1 MPQRWHERH
10 RLEPFGPRST
20 HPHAAG
26 RVRHRR
32 RPYRRLLG
40 WIVTLV
46 IGLFVAASGA
56 VAWVTKDLP
65 EPGALTD
72 REVKESTKIYDR
84 TGTTLLYE
92 IGEVHRTRVRLADI
106 APVMRNATIATE
118 DREFYLHRGISFRG
132 IVRSLARARP
142 GRRLQGGSTITQQLA
157 KNVLLT
163 PERTFARKLK
173 EQLLAVAI
181 EQRYT
186 KDQIL
191 ELYLNEISYGA
202 NAYGIEAAA
211 RAYFS
216 TTAKDL
222 TPAQAALLAALPKA
236 PTFYSPYGSHTDELF
251 ARQRRILDT
260 LGETQMLSKADVE
273 VAQRVRFQFTTRREP
288 IIAPHF
294 VFYVRELLEREYG
307 EALIE
312 QGGLKVITTLD
323 LAMQRVAEDAV
334 TQQAPKNL
342 PFGARNAAFVA
353 INPKTGEVLAM
364 VGSVDYFDTTNDGN
378 VNVAIRPRSPG
389 SSFKPIVYAEAFRKG
404 FTPDTVL
411 ADVPIDFA
419 AAGKPYTPK
428 DFDLKYRG
436 PVTIRQALA
445 MSLNIP
451 AVQALYLADVHD
463 AVALA
468 RRMGFTTL
476 TDPDRYGLSLVL
488 GGGEVRLLDEVS
500 AYGVF
505 ATEGTKYP
513 HWAVGKVE
521 ASDGRVLFDRATQ
534 PVVGEE
540 VLEPLVARTVTS
552 ILSDNGARAPIFG
565 ANSPLQMGERPV
577 AAKTGTAQEFR
588 DGWTVGYTPSLVAGV
603 WVGNNDNTPMKREP
617 GVYTAAPIW
626 NTFMRRVLQGTPI
639 EQFTAPEKV
648 ETGKGPL
655 DGTLPEMAVRYE
667 PSSGLAFPSSCDITI
682 GVPRRLVEFHS
693 ILQYVRRD
701 DPRGTP
707 PEDPIR
713 DPQYAPWEAGV
724 AAWREKDNT
733 EHPDDAVQYV
743 DRLPEPA
750 CDRSALEGRP
760 VITFR
765 SPRDAIIRTS
775 PVRIAVEIDAPT
787 PVTTVEFFAGDE
799 RLEQRS
805 HTPWET
811 LYRFRKDARGEVVIR
826 VRATTEAGRVSEV
839 RRTLRVNADTT
850 LPRVEFITPRR
861 NETLPPSTFPYT
873 VIVKASDPSGI
884 HEVDV
889 LYSIAGSTRQLRIGR
904 TTTAL
909 AGRPDRFA
917 VTWET
922 PPAPG
927 TYTMRARA
935 RDATGNVA
943 QTDPLGIVVP

>member
-1 MPQRWHERH
+1 M
-10 RLEPFGPRST
+10 
-20 HPHAAG
+20 
-26 RVRHRR
+26 
-32 RPYRRLLG
+32 
-40 WIVTLV
+40 
-46 IGLFVAASGA
+46 FVVASGA

-65 EPGALTD
+65 EPGALTN

-84 TGTTLLYE
+84 TGATLLYE
-92 IGEVHRTRVRLADI
+92 IGEVHRTRVRLADVSL
-106 APVMRNATIATE
+106 VMRNATIATE
-118 DREFYLHRGISFRG
+118 DREFYAHRGISLRG
-132 IVRSLARARP
+132 ILRSLARARP

-211 RAYFS
+211 RTYFS
-216 TTAKDL
+216 TSAKDL

-236 PTFYSPYGSHTDELF
+236 PTYYSPYGSHTDELY
-251 ARQRRILDT
+251 ARQRRILDV
-260 LGETQMLSKADVE
+260 LGELQMLNNPEVE
-273 VAQRVRFQFTTRREP
+273 AAKQVRFQFTTRREP

-294 VFYVRELLEREYG
+294 VFYVRELIEREYG
-307 EALIE
+307 ETLVE
-312 QGGLKVITTLD
+312 QGGLKVTTTLD
-323 LAMQRVAEDAV
+323 LNMQRAAEDAV
-334 TQQAPKNL
+334 AQQAPKNL

-428 DFDLKYRG
+428 NFDLKYRG
-436 PVTIRQALA
+436 PVTIRHALA

-451 AVQALYLADVHD
+451 SVQALYLAGVHD

-505 ATEGTKYP
+505 ATEGTRYP
-513 HWAVGKVE
+513 HWAVEKVE
-521 ASDGRVLFDRATQ
+521 ASDGRVLFDRTTQ
-534 PVVGEE
+534 PVVGET
-540 VLEPLVARTVTS
+540 VLEPQIARLVTS
-552 ILSDNGARAPIFG
+552 ILSDNAARAPVFG
-565 ANSPLQMGERPV
+565 ANSPLQLGERPV

-626 NTFMRRVLQGTPI
+626 NAFMRRVLQGTPI
-639 EQFTAPEKV
+639 ERFTPPEKI

-655 DGTLPEMAVRYE
+655 DGKLPEMTVRYE
-667 PSSGLAFPSSCDITI
+667 PESGLAFPTSCGFEV
-682 GVPRRLVEFHS
+682 GVPRRMIEFHS

-701 DPRGTP
+701 DPRGEP
-707 PEDPIR
+707 PGDLSSE
-713 DPQYAPWEAGV
+713 PQYTPWEAGV
-724 AAWREKDNT
+724 TTWREKDNA
-733 EHPDDAVQYV
+733 ERPDDATHYV
-743 DRLPEPA
+743 DRLPDSQ
-750 CDRSALEGRP
+750 CDPSLLEGRP
-760 VITFR
+760 NIEFR
-765 SPRDAIIRTS
+765 SPQDVRVRKS
-775 PVRIAVEIDAPT
+775 PVKIAVDIRSPT
-787 PVTTVEFFAGDE
+787 TVIRVEFFAGDQK
-799 RLEQRS
+799 LATRS
-805 HTPWET
+805 EAPWET
-811 LYRFRKDARGEVVIR
+811 LYRFGSDVHGEIVLR
-826 VRATTEAGRVSEV
+826 VRVTTETGRVTEV
-839 RRTLRVNADTT
+839 RKTLQVNPDTT
-850 LPRVEFITPRR
+850 LPRVEILTPRR
-861 NETLPPSTFPYT
+861 NETLSPSAFPYK
-873 VIVKASDPSGI
+873 VLVKASDPSGI
-884 HEVDV
+884 AEVDV
-889 LYSIAGSTRQLRIGR
+889 LYSIPGDARQLRIGR
-904 TTTAL
+904 TATPL
-909 AGRPDRFA
+909 SGRPDRFL

-927 TYTMRARA
+927 AYTLRARA
-935 RDATGNVA
+935 RDTTGNVA
-943 QTDPLGIVVP
+943 QTDPLAIVVP